1 MATPAGER
9 IFLRRASG
17 LIKSASTT
25 DVFIFDIGLVSI
37 GLGVGL
43 MLYFGPAFYFGGNLY
58 VGTILAGVALLGIC
72 AGMICWSLTIPR
84 SGGIY
89 VFGSRSLWPPL
100 AFTLSFV
107 EASALA
113 FYSAFGAY
121 YITQLGVAP
130 MISTVGI
137 ITGDSGV
144 ESFGADL
151 AGKWPTFGIGA
162 GCLIVGA
169 IILASGMRRFFVS
182 QKIMFTIAVVGLLI
196 FFGTLLATSREEFA
210 SSFNTLLGPQLGLG
224 PDAYNGVIQVAA
236 EGGWMNPGYDWK
248 QTILVANWAFL
259 PLLGAALSIAI
270 GGEIKQV
277 NRGQTFGI
285 LGALIG
291 SVILFVI
298 TFALAYRTFGY
309 DFLGS
314 VAYSGVTP
322 VAPYVTLLG
331 GIGSGSVTLT
341 VLIAV
346 GFIAWIWL
354 WVPTQVLYPTRAIT
368 AWSLDRVFPDFFGRV
383 SERTHTPIPAIG
395 LGLVWALSFLAV
407 LTFST
412 YFTTVIFLELIV
424 ASWAIVLLAGVFFP
438 YRRPDIFEKSP
449 IAGIKIRGVPL
460 MSVMCAIGFVC
471 AALFFCDLFYDG
483 IAGGHRQNS
492 NIILASWFGGAFI
505 LYWILWY
512 WRRRQGVKV
521 ELAFKEI
528 PVE

>member
-1 MATPAGER
+1 
-9 IFLRRASG
+9 
-17 LIKSASTT
+17 
-25 DVFIFDIGLVSI
+25 
-37 GLGVGL
+37 
-43 MLYFGPAFYFGGNLY
+43 
-58 VGTILAGVALLGIC
+58 
-72 AGMICWSLTIPR
+72 
-84 SGGIY
+84 
-89 VFGSRSLWPPL
+89 
-100 AFTLSFV
+100 
-107 EASALA
+107 
-113 FYSAFGAY
+113 
-121 YITQLGVAP
+121 

-137 ITGDSGV
+137 LTGDTGV

-151 AGKWPTFGIGA
+151 AGEWPTFGIGA

-169 IILASGMRRFFVS
+169 IILASGMRRFFLT
-182 QKIMFTIAVVGLLI
+182 QKIMFTIAVVGMLI
-196 FFGTLLATSREEFA
+196 LFFTLVATSRDDFTGH
-210 SSFNTLLGPQLGLG
+210 FNSLIGPYLNVG
-224 PDAYNGVIQVAA
+224 PDAYNGVIQAA
-236 EGGWMNPGYDWK
+236 SDGGWVNADYNWK
-248 QTILVANWAFL
+248 QTILVSNWAFL

-277 NRGQTFGI
+277 NRGQVRGI
-285 LGALIG
+285 LGAVIA
-291 SVILFVI
+291 SVILFII
-298 TFALAYRTFGY
+298 TIGLVYHTVGT

-314 VAYSGVTP
+314 VTYTSFNGPDGAITP
-322 VAPYVTLLG
+322 VAPYTTFLS

-407 LTFST
+407 LSFST

-424 ASWAIVLLAGVFFP
+424 AAWSVVLLAGVFFP
-438 YRRPDIFEKSP
+438 YRRPDIFERSP
-449 IAGIKIRGVPL
+449 IAGKKIFGVHL
-460 MSVMCAIGFVC
+460 MSVVCAIGFVC
-471 AALFFCDLFYDG
+471 AALYFCNLFYDS

-492 NIILASWFGGAFI
+492 NIIIVGWFAGAFI

-528 PVE
+528 PIE